1 MAFAVDEPQSF
12 ADVTTWLNSIRE
24 HADPNVVKVLV
35 GNKCDL
41 VEERR
46 VSKEDALALAKQ
58 NGMQYYD
65 ASAKTNQNIDVFM
78 DSMMK

>member
-1 MAFAVDEPQSF
+1 M
-12 ADVTTWLNSIRE
+12 TTWLNSIRE

-41 VEERR
+41 VQERR
-46 VSKEDALALAKQ
+46 VSEADALALAKQ

-65 ASAKTNQNIDVFM
+65 TSAKTNKNIDEFM
-78 DSMMK
+78 DYLIG